1 MSVDVRELKKGE
13 TGQRVNLRAAY
24 KWVLEEMS
32 YKDFCRFAKLRCFSR
47 TGNYPFSYTYMVS
60 EKDDNKKTREEY
72 IKYLMYKLIQ
82 NLDTP
87 DVELIG

>member
-1 MSVDVRELKKGE
+1 MNVDIRKLMKEE
-13 TGQRVNLRAAY
+13 TGERVNLRAAY

-32 YKDFCRFAKLRCFSR
+32 YEDFCKFAKLRCFSR
-47 TGNYPFSYTYMVS
+47 TGGYPFAYTYMVN
-60 EKDDNKKTREEY
+60 KKADNKKTREEY

-87 DVELIG
+87 DVELID